1 MSEGPINKPHDL
13 PKIVVTPPGPN
24 AQKII
29 ERDSK
34 VISRSYVRFYPLVVK
49 EVKENVVVDV
59 DGNEYIDFNSGL
71 VVLNVGRPKEV
82 VEAIKRQ
89 ADRFLHYS
97 LTDFY
102 YEEAVTLAEKLT
114 EIVPVNGKEKMV
126 HFSNSGAEAIE
137 AAMKLARYKTGRPYL
152 FSFIGSFHGRT
163 YGAMSLTASK
173 PVQRKGFSPLV
184 PATVQV
190 PYPYCY
196 RCPFHLQYPECNMYC
211 IDYIEEWVLSKYV
224 PPEEVAGI
232 VVEPVQGEGGYV
244 WPPQRYFEKLKK
256 LAEKYGILFIDDEIQ
271 AGFGRTGK
279 WFAIEHWD
287 VKPDIII
294 LAKAIASG
302 LPLGAMIAS
311 KDIMTW
317 EKGSHASTFGGNPVS
332 CAASLATIEYIE
344 KNNLLE
350 NVRNVGDYIF
360 KRFKEIE
367 ENSRIVGDVRGKGFM
382 IGVEIVK
389 DKNTKEPG
397 IKEAENII
405 LQSWKQ
411 GVALITAGKSTLRIA
426 PPLTM
431 TKELA
436 EKAIEIIERNIKI
449 TEKTL

>member
-1 MSEGPINKPHDL
+1 MSKETTHNDL
-13 PKIVVTPPGPN
+13 PKIIVPPPGPK
-24 AQKII
+24 AQEII
-29 ERDSK
+29 NRDSK

-49 EVKENVVVDV
+49 EVKENIVVDV
-59 DGNEYIDFNSGL
+59 DNNEYIDFNSGL
-71 VVLNVGRPKEV
+71 AVLNIGRPKEV
-82 VEAIKRQ
+82 IDAIKKQ
-89 ADRFLHYS
+89 VDEFLHYS

-102 YEEAVTLAEKLT
+102 YEEAVALAEKLT
-114 EIVPVNGKEKMV
+114 KIVPVNGEEKMV

-196 RCPFHLQYPECNMYC
+196 RCPFHLKYPECNLYC
-211 IDYIEEWVLSKYV
+211 VDYIEEWVLSKYV

-244 WPPQRYFEKLKK
+244 WPPPGYFEKLKK

-271 AGFGRTGK
+271 AGMGRTGK
-279 WFAIEHWD
+279 WFAIEHWN
-287 VKPDIII
+287 VKPDIMT
-294 LAKAIASG
+294 LAKALASG

-317 EKGSHASTFGGNPVS
+317 EKGSHASTFGGNPVA
-332 CAASLATIEYIE
+332 CAAALATIEYIE
-344 KNNLLE
+344 KHKLLE
-350 NVRNVGDYIF
+350 NVNNVGDYIL

-367 ENSRIVGDVRGKGFM
+367 ENSKIVGDVRGKGFM

-389 DKNTKEPG
+389 DKTTKEYG
-397 IKEAENII
+397 VKEAENIMI
-405 LQSWKQ
+405 QSWKQ
-411 GVALITAGKSTLRIA
+411 GVAIITAGKSTLRIA

-436 EKAIEIIERNIKI
+436 EKAIEIIERNIKA
-449 TEKTL
+449 TEKSMS